1 MALQRVETDAIE
13 DDAVTT
19 AKIAANAVAA
29 ADIAAD
35 AITNVK
41 VAAGAAIA
49 VSKITGLG
57 TAATLTAGTA
67 ANNVVQLDG
76 SGRLPAIS
84 GANLTGVSTDTSAME
99 NNIAIL
105 AFKTQSANNLAKFNL
120 IDQVIDEYKDGTGAT
135 YSTAGQ
141 GGGSTATAGY
151 LSSIYSS
158 DTVTTPASASDWT
171 GDTGSYTITSGGA
184 DSILGDDSIK
194 SNWTSG
200 TGDFTIQLTTTAR
213 ENQVFGVYPVSE
225 DGTFASNSSGGMQ
238 LMTNSWWWQG
248 NSAGNAVLARYAGS
262 TYTFTGSA
270 IIADGSVV
278 QIKRVS
284 GVISIFIDGTS
295 RYTYSQTSTADLRF
309 VVAHH
314 GTTNGNIQSMTFTSS
329 SSSVNAAGTAT
340 STANTALTAPTT
352 GDICMLVEEV
362 DAVTATL
369 NTAGNDLRC
378 AISRNGGTGWDYV
391 TLVDK
396 GSWGTNKKILVANNV
411 AFSNSASGTDMRY
424 KIEWANQVAAVAA
437 SGTTHTITAS
447 GQTNHSTTQQK
458 IGNSSIAFDGTGDRL
473 EVAANSAFQVTSSQP
488 YTIEF
493 WFKMNSAGAAMSF
506 CGGGTW
512 TSAGTPTSW
521 LIDYQYNTGSNDQYI
536 RWARYGTNASYTW
549 GNSADTAWHHLA
561 VVMPGDGT
569 QKLYLDGTHRATAS
583 VGDTWHTTTDPV
595 WIGMSGI
602 TTQEMNGYIDEFRIS
617 KTARYTSNFI
627 PSTSAF
633 TTDANT
639 ELLLHSDTTNTSTTF
654 TDSSQITAVPGRQVR
669 VHATSLAWA

>member
-49 VSKITGLG
+49 VSKLSGLG

-391 TLVDK
+391 TLANK
-396 GSWGTNKKILVANNV
+396 GSWGTNKKILTANNV

-424 KIEWANQVAAVAA
+424 KIEWANQAAAVPG
-437 SGTTHTITAS
+437 SDTD
-447 GQTNHSTTQQK
+447 HSTTT
-458 IGNSSIAFDGTGDRL
+458 GWGESGTIANLFDNTTGTWLGTG
-473 EVAANSAFQVTSSQP
+473 
-488 YTIEF
+488 
-493 WFKMNSAGAAMSF
+493 
-506 CGGGTW
+506 GGGTQW
-512 TSAGTPTSW
+512 FTTDLGSGKAITKYTMTSW
-521 LIDYQYNTGSNDQYI
+521 AGSSNASPASWNIKGSNDTTNGSNGTWSSALDTKSGQSVWGSNEKRTFTFSNSTAY
-536 RWARYGTNASYTW
+536 RYWKIEMSSTLSSNAPE
-549 GNSADTAWHHLA
+549 LA
-561 VVMPGDGT
+561 EME
-569 QKLYLDGTHRATAS
+569 Y
-583 VGDTWHTTTDPV
+583 
-595 WIGMSGI
+595 I
-602 TTQEMNGYIDEFRIS
+602 TTSSGTAARI
-617 KTARYTSNFI
+617 
-627 PSTSAF
+627 
-633 TTDANT
+633 
-639 ELLLHSDTTNTSTTF
+639 
-654 TDSSQITAVPGRQVR
+654 VR